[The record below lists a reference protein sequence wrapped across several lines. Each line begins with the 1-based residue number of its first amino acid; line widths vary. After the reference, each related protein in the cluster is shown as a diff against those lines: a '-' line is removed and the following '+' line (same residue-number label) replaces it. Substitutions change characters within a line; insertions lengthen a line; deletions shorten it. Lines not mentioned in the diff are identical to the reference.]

1 MFRSLL
7 RRDFAGLKFKFRF
20 VLSIAHLPEIVDRC
34 TLKGCRNRENLL
46 EQREEEGGEEMCHYE
61 IRCLRL
67 WKIWLHN
74 NRYSWVTSG
83 LQGYKDISRG
93 G

>member
-20 VLSIAHLPEIVDRC
+20 VLCIAHLPEIVDRC

-46 EQREEEGGEEMCHYE
+46 EQREEEGER
-61 IRCLRL
+61 RCVIMKLDVSVYGRYGY
-67 WKIWLHN
+67 IIIGIPGLH
-74 NRYSWVTSG
+74 
-83 LQGYKDISRG
+83 QGYKDTRI
-93 G
+93 